1 MLLSFLVAPGA
12 MLAVGLADSVAW
24 IAVGTAVLGF
34 FTDLYRPAVSAAI
47 TDIVPSADRP
57 RAFGYLYWAINVG
70 AAIAPVAAGLLART
84 NYLLLFVGD
93 ALTTFLFGLIVL
105 WGVRET
111 RPAELEG
118 RLSTPVG
125 ERVRALWAEPVLLAF
140 TGLALLF
147 GTIYAQG
154 HVTLPVDMS
163 AHGLTPEQ
171 YGLAVALNG
180 ALIVVLGIPA
190 SNAAPR
196 WPRFGALA
204 IAGLLLGIGFGL
216 PAIVTTFGGYA
227 LSVGIWTL
235 GEIIGATVAPSV
247 VADLAPIDK
256 RGLYQGVFG
265 AAWGLAFFTGP
276 VLGGWIYQDAWRH
289 GPLGGLSDGG
299 RSALCRLPG
308 AWSRGPAADGAGLGR
323 APEDFGVE
331 AQEKSGRQAIAGSGS
346 ASGTASETRRL
357 PGPCVQHEE
366 AGDGDRRQDAAQ
378 VPDPVGVVVV
388 EDDAGAPRPN
398 GRPRSPTTI
407 RRWPYSGR
415 ACPRAPDAETS
426 AWAVGMTTISPKV
439 MTSHRRGEKPQR
451 RHEAVQRE
459 SDHVEG
465 GADRHQRHRAIRPQ
479 AARQPELEDRQRS
492 TAFMLIRQPY
502 PVGSTPC
509 SSSRKTDSVEY
520 ICM

>member
-1 MLLSFLVAPGA
+1 MTGRLGFFRRSGFPRTFWLLWAGTIVNRLGGFVIPFLALYLTGPRGLPVSQAALMVSFFGGGSFVASLVGGEIADRLGRRPVMLLSLLVAPGA

-47 TDIVPSADRP
+47 TDIVPASDRP

-204 IAGLLLGIGFGL
+204 MAGLLLGIGFGL

-227 LSVGIWTL
+227 LSVGVWTL

-276 VLGGWIYQDAWRH
+276 VLGGWIYQTRGATGLWAACLLA
-289 GPLGGLSDGG
+289 GVLLFAGYLALG
-299 RSALCRLPG
+299 RVAQRRMALV
-308 AWSRGPAADGAGLGR
+308 GR
-323 APEDFGVE
+323 APE
-331 AQEKSGRQAIAGSGS
+331 
-346 ASGTASETRRL
+346 AS
-357 PGPCVQHEE
+357 V
-366 AGDGDRRQDAAQ
+366 
-378 VPDPVGVVVV
+378 
-388 EDDAGAPRPN
+388 
-398 GRPRSPTTI
+398 
-407 RRWPYSGR
+407 
-415 ACPRAPDAETS
+415 
-426 AWAVGMTTISPKV
+426 
-439 MTSHRRGEKPQR
+439 
-451 RHEAVQRE
+451 
-459 SDHVEG
+459 
-465 GADRHQRHRAIRPQ
+465 
-479 AARQPELEDRQRS
+479 
-492 TAFMLIRQPY
+492 
-502 PVGSTPC
+502 
-509 SSSRKTDSVEY
+509 
-520 ICM
+520 

>member
-1 MLLSFLVAPGA
+1 MTGRLGFFRRSGFPRTFWLLWAGTIVNRLGGFVIPFLALYLTGPRGLPVSQAALMVSFFGGGSFVASLVGGEIADRLGRRPVMLLSLLVAPGA

-47 TDIVPSADRP
+47 TDIVPPADRP

-204 IAGLLLGIGFGL
+204 IAGLLMGIGFGL
-216 PAIVTTFGGYA
+216 PAIVTSFGGYA

-276 VLGGWIYQDAWRH
+276 VLGGWIYQTRGAT
-289 GPLGGLSDGG
+289 GL
-299 RSALCRLPG
+299 
-308 AWSRGPAADGAGLGR
+308 WAACLLAGVLLFAGYLALGR
-323 APEDFGVE
+323 V
-331 AQEKSGRQAIAGSGS
+331 AQ
-346 ASGTASETRRL
+346 RRMAL
-357 PGPCVQHEE
+357 VS
-366 AGDGDRRQDAAQ
+366 
-378 VPDPVGVVVV
+378 
-388 EDDAGAPRPN
+388 GAP
-398 GRPRSPTTI
+398 G
-407 RRWPYSGR
+407 
-415 ACPRAPDAETS
+415 TS
-426 AWAVGMTTISPKV
+426 A
-439 MTSHRRGEKPQR
+439 
-451 RHEAVQRE
+451 
-459 SDHVEG
+459 
-465 GADRHQRHRAIRPQ
+465 
-479 AARQPELEDRQRS
+479 
-492 TAFMLIRQPY
+492 
-502 PVGSTPC
+502 
-509 SSSRKTDSVEY
+509 
-520 ICM
+520 

>member
-1 MLLSFLVAPGA
+1 MTGRLGFFRRSGFPRTFWLLWAGTIVNRLGGFVIPFLALYLTGPRGLPVSQAALMVSFFGGGSFVASLVGGEIADRLGRRPVMLLSLLVAPGA

-47 TDIVPSADRP
+47 TDIVPPADRP

-276 VLGGWIYQDAWRH
+276 VLGGWIYQTRGAT
-289 GPLGGLSDGG
+289 GL
-299 RSALCRLPG
+299 
-308 AWSRGPAADGAGLGR
+308 WAACLLAGVLLFAGYLALGR
-323 APEDFGVE
+323 V
-331 AQEKSGRQAIAGSGS
+331 AQ
-346 ASGTASETRRL
+346 RRMAL
-357 PGPCVQHEE
+357 VS
-366 AGDGDRRQDAAQ
+366 
-378 VPDPVGVVVV
+378 
-388 EDDAGAPRPN
+388 GAP
-398 GRPRSPTTI
+398 GTSP
-407 RRWPYSGR
+407 
-415 ACPRAPDAETS
+415 
-426 AWAVGMTTISPKV
+426 
-439 MTSHRRGEKPQR
+439 
-451 RHEAVQRE
+451 
-459 SDHVEG
+459 
-465 GADRHQRHRAIRPQ
+465 
-479 AARQPELEDRQRS
+479 
-492 TAFMLIRQPY
+492 
-502 PVGSTPC
+502 
-509 SSSRKTDSVEY
+509 
-520 ICM
+520 

>member
-1 MLLSFLVAPGA
+1 MTGRLGFFRRSGYPRTFWLLWAGTIVNRLGGFVIPFLALYLTGPRGLPVSQAALMVSLFGGGSFVASLVGGEIADRLGRRPVMLLSFFVAPGA
-12 MLAVGLADSVAW
+12 MLAVGLAEGVAL
-24 IAVGTAVLGF
+24 IAVGTFVLGF

-47 TDIVPSADRP
+47 TDIVPAADRP

-111 RPAELEG
+111 RPAELAG
-118 RLSTPVG
+118 RLSTPLG
-125 ERVRALWAEPVLLAF
+125 ERARALWAEPVLLAF

-154 HVTLPVDMS
+154 HVTLPVDMR

-276 VLGGWIYQDAWRH
+276 VLGGWIYQTRGAT
-289 GPLGGLSDGG
+289 
-299 RSALCRLPG
+299 AL
-308 AWSRGPAADGAGLGR
+308 WAACLLAGIMLFVGYLALGR
-323 APEDFGVE
+323 A
-331 AQEKSGRQAIAGSGS
+331 AQ
-346 ASGTASETRRL
+346 RRMAL
-357 PGPCVQHEE
+357 VF
-366 AGDGDRRQDAAQ
+366 
-378 VPDPVGVVVV
+378 
-388 EDDAGAPRPN
+388 GAP
-398 GRPRSPTTI
+398 
-407 RRWPYSGR
+407 
-415 ACPRAPDAETS
+415 ETS
-426 AWAVGMTTISPKV
+426 P
-439 MTSHRRGEKPQR
+439 
-451 RHEAVQRE
+451 
-459 SDHVEG
+459 
-465 GADRHQRHRAIRPQ
+465 
-479 AARQPELEDRQRS
+479 
-492 TAFMLIRQPY
+492 
-502 PVGSTPC
+502 
-509 SSSRKTDSVEY
+509 
-520 ICM
+520 

>member
-1 MLLSFLVAPGA
+1 MTGRLGFFRRSGFPRTFWLLWAGTIVNRLGGFVIPFLALYLTGPRGLPVSQAALMVSLFGGGSFVASLVGGEIADRLGRRPVMLLSLLVAPGA

-47 TDIVPSADRP
+47 TDIVPPADRP

-204 IAGLLLGIGFGL
+204 IAGLLMGIGFGL
-216 PAIVTTFGGYA
+216 PAIVTSFGGYA

-276 VLGGWIYQDAWRH
+276 VLGGWIYQTRGAT
-289 GPLGGLSDGG
+289 GL
-299 RSALCRLPG
+299 
-308 AWSRGPAADGAGLGR
+308 WAACLLAGVLLFAGYLALGR
-323 APEDFGVE
+323 V
-331 AQEKSGRQAIAGSGS
+331 AQ
-346 ASGTASETRRL
+346 RRMAL
-357 PGPCVQHEE
+357 VS
-366 AGDGDRRQDAAQ
+366 
-378 VPDPVGVVVV
+378 
-388 EDDAGAPRPN
+388 GAP
-398 GRPRSPTTI
+398 G
-407 RRWPYSGR
+407 
-415 ACPRAPDAETS
+415 TS
-426 AWAVGMTTISPKV
+426 A
-439 MTSHRRGEKPQR
+439 
-451 RHEAVQRE
+451 
-459 SDHVEG
+459 
-465 GADRHQRHRAIRPQ
+465 
-479 AARQPELEDRQRS
+479 
-492 TAFMLIRQPY
+492 
-502 PVGSTPC
+502 
-509 SSSRKTDSVEY
+509 
-520 ICM
+520 

>member
-1 MLLSFLVAPGA
+1 MTGRLGFFRRSGFPRTFWLLWAGTIVNRLGGFVIPFLALYLTGPRGLPVSQAALMVSFFGGGSFVASLVGGEIADRLGRRPVMLLSLLVAPGA

-47 TDIVPSADRP
+47 TDIVPPADRP

-163 AHGLTPEQ
+163 SHGLTPEQ

-204 IAGLLLGIGFGL
+204 IAGLLMGIGFGL
-216 PAIVTTFGGYA
+216 PAIVTSFGGYA

-276 VLGGWIYQDAWRH
+276 VLGGWIYQTRGAT
-289 GPLGGLSDGG
+289 GL
-299 RSALCRLPG
+299 
-308 AWSRGPAADGAGLGR
+308 WAACLLAGVLLFAGYLALGR
-323 APEDFGVE
+323 V
-331 AQEKSGRQAIAGSGS
+331 AQ
-346 ASGTASETRRL
+346 RRMAL
-357 PGPCVQHEE
+357 VS
-366 AGDGDRRQDAAQ
+366 
-378 VPDPVGVVVV
+378 
-388 EDDAGAPRPN
+388 GAP
-398 GRPRSPTTI
+398 G
-407 RRWPYSGR
+407 
-415 ACPRAPDAETS
+415 TS
-426 AWAVGMTTISPKV
+426 A
-439 MTSHRRGEKPQR
+439 
-451 RHEAVQRE
+451 
-459 SDHVEG
+459 
-465 GADRHQRHRAIRPQ
+465 
-479 AARQPELEDRQRS
+479 
-492 TAFMLIRQPY
+492 
-502 PVGSTPC
+502 
-509 SSSRKTDSVEY
+509 
-520 ICM
+520 

>member
-190 SNAAPR
+190 SNVAPR

-227 LSVGIWTL
+227 LSVGS
-235 GEIIGATVAPSV
+235 GDVRR
-247 VADLAPIDK
+247 DH
-256 RGLYQGVFG
+256 R
-265 AAWGLAFFTGP
+265 
-276 VLGGWIYQDAWRH
+276 R
-289 GPLGGLSDGG
+289 DG
-299 RSALCRLPG
+299 SALGSGRPG
-308 AWSRGPAADGAGLGR
+308 ADRQAWSCIKGYSARLARWLSSPGRCWAGVESTRCAAPRPSRGP
-323 APEDFGVE
+323 V
-331 AQEKSGRQAIAGSGS
+331 
-346 ASGTASETRRL
+346 
-357 PGPCVQHEE
+357 
-366 AGDGDRRQDAAQ
+366 
-378 VPDPVGVVVV
+378 
-388 EDDAGAPRPN
+388 
-398 GRPRSPTTI
+398 
-407 RRWPYSGR
+407 
-415 ACPRAPDAETS
+415 
-426 AWAVGMTTISPKV
+426 
-439 MTSHRRGEKPQR
+439 
-451 RHEAVQRE
+451 
-459 SDHVEG
+459 
-465 GADRHQRHRAIRPQ
+465 
-479 AARQPELEDRQRS
+479 
-492 TAFMLIRQPY
+492 
-502 PVGSTPC
+502 
-509 SSSRKTDSVEY
+509 
-520 ICM
+520 

>member
-1 MLLSFLVAPGA
+1 MTGRLGFFRRSGFPRTFWLLWAGTIVNRLGGFVIPFLALYLTGPRGLPVSQAALMVSFFGGGSFVASLVGGEIADRLGRRPVMLLSLLVAPGA

-47 TDIVPSADRP
+47 TDIVPPADRP

-204 IAGLLLGIGFGL
+204 IAGLLMGIGFGL
-216 PAIVTTFGGYA
+216 PAIVTSFGGYA

-276 VLGGWIYQDAWRH
+276 VLGGWIYQTRGAT
-289 GPLGGLSDGG
+289 GL
-299 RSALCRLPG
+299 
-308 AWSRGPAADGAGLGR
+308 WAACLLAGVLLFAGYLALGR
-323 APEDFGVE
+323 V
-331 AQEKSGRQAIAGSGS
+331 AQ
-346 ASGTASETRRL
+346 RRMAL
-357 PGPCVQHEE
+357 VS
-366 AGDGDRRQDAAQ
+366 
-378 VPDPVGVVVV
+378 
-388 EDDAGAPRPN
+388 GAPGN
-398 GRPRSPTTI
+398 
-407 RRWPYSGR
+407 
-415 ACPRAPDAETS
+415 S
-426 AWAVGMTTISPKV
+426 A
-439 MTSHRRGEKPQR
+439 
-451 RHEAVQRE
+451 
-459 SDHVEG
+459 
-465 GADRHQRHRAIRPQ
+465 
-479 AARQPELEDRQRS
+479 
-492 TAFMLIRQPY
+492 
-502 PVGSTPC
+502 
-509 SSSRKTDSVEY
+509 
-520 ICM
+520 

>member
-1 MLLSFLVAPGA
+1 MTGRLGFFRRSGFPRTFWLLWAGTIVNRLGGFVIPFLALYLTGPRGLPVSQAALMVSLFGGGSFVASLVGGEIADRLGRRPVMLLSFMVAPVA
-12 MLAVGLADSVAW
+12 MLAVGLADSVTL
-24 IAVGTAVLGF
+24 IAVGTLVLGF

-47 TDIVPSADRP
+47 TDIVPPADRP

-276 VLGGWIYQDAWRH
+276 VLGGWIYQTRGAT
-289 GPLGGLSDGG
+289 
-299 RSALCRLPG
+299 AL
-308 AWSRGPAADGAGLGR
+308 WAACLMAGVLLFAGYLALGR
-323 APEDFGVE
+323 V
-331 AQEKSGRQAIAGSGS
+331 AQ
-346 ASGTASETRRL
+346 RRMAL
-357 PGPCVQHEE
+357 VS
-366 AGDGDRRQDAAQ
+366 
-378 VPDPVGVVVV
+378 
-388 EDDAGAPRPN
+388 GAP
-398 GRPRSPTTI
+398 G
-407 RRWPYSGR
+407 
-415 ACPRAPDAETS
+415 TS
-426 AWAVGMTTISPKV
+426 A
-439 MTSHRRGEKPQR
+439 
-451 RHEAVQRE
+451 
-459 SDHVEG
+459 
-465 GADRHQRHRAIRPQ
+465 
-479 AARQPELEDRQRS
+479 
-492 TAFMLIRQPY
+492 
-502 PVGSTPC
+502 
-509 SSSRKTDSVEY
+509 
-520 ICM
+520 